1 MMERVDDSGEE
12 EELVTTLRWMEQQ
25 VRERQVED
33 GTKERERERGKFLGL
48 QISYF
53 LKLFI

>member
-33 GTKERERERGKFLGL
+33 GTKEREREREASF
-48 QISYF
+48 
-53 LKLFI
+53 